1 MSDHWSMPV
10 SSAPARRVVPF
21 LAAAAFGLVL
31 GTVSIPEAGV
41 GELAAS
47 IGLTLA
53 VVASAALPW
62 TRLPVWAQVVPP
74 LVYLLAVALLR
85 DAVGG
90 ASSGVGI
97 LVLLSALWVALYG
110 TRAQLLAVLAALAVV
125 FYAPM
130 ILIGAPEYPA
140 AGWRSGALIV
150 VVATVVGTTIQ
161 GLISR
166 LRAVLAERAALL
178 DRLER
183 LAARDPLTGLANRR
197 TWDERLDR
205 ALADAG
211 RHDRPLAV
219 AVLDLDHFK
228 AVNDA
233 HGHGHGDRVLHDAAG
248 AWEAE
253 LRPADVLARIGGEEF
268 AVLLPECSLDDAVAA
283 VERVRAATPHA
294 QTCSAGVAAW
304 DGGET
309 AAALVDR
316 ADRLLYDAKRRG
328 RDRTVAEP
336 ARPPAA
342 LRVA

>member
-1 MSDHWSMPV
+1 MPA
-10 SSAPARRVVPF
+10 SFTPARRVVPF
-21 LAAAAFGLVL
+21 LAAAAFGLLL

-41 GELAAS
+41 AELAAS
-47 IGLTLA
+47 IGLTVA
-53 VVASAALPW
+53 VVASTPLPW
-62 TRLPVWAQVVPP
+62 SRLPVWPQVVPP

-90 ASSGVGI
+90 AASGVGI
-97 LVLLSALWVALYG
+97 LVLLPVLWVALYG
-110 TRAQLLAVLAALAVV
+110 TRAQLLAVLAALAVI

-130 ILIGAPEYPA
+130 VLIGGPEYPA
-140 AGWRSGALIV
+140 EGWRTGALIV
-150 VVATVVGTTIQ
+150 VVATVVGMTVQ

-166 LRAVLAERAALL
+166 LRAVLAERAGLL

-197 TWDERLDR
+197 TWDERLER

-211 RHDRPLAV
+211 RHGRPLAV

-233 HGHGHGDRVLHDAAG
+233 HGHAHGDRVLHDAAG

-268 AVLLPECSLDDAVAA
+268 AVLLPECSLDAAVAV
-283 VERVRAATPHA
+283 VERVRAATPHG

-304 DGGET
+304 DGAE
-309 AAALVDR
+309 AAPVLVDR
-316 ADRLLYDAKRRG
+316 ADRLLYEAKRQG
-328 RDRTVAEP
+328 RDRTAAEP